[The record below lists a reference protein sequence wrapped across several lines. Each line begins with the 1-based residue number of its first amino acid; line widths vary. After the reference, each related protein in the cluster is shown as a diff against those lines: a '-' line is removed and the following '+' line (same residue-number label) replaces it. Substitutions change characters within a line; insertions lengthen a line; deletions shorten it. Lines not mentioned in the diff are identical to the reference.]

1 MANETR
7 KPGSSRDRAAPRA
20 RTTKALTAA
29 LEHHQAG
36 RLRKAEILYR
46 RVLQNQPDNADALH
60 LLGVLAHQAN
70 QHDVA
75 ISNISKAIALA
86 GGVAVYHNNLGE
98 AYRALGKLE
107 EAASHYRQALAIQ
120 PDDAR
125 ALSNLADTLA
135 RQGEKEEAIA
145 AYRRALAIAPDSP
158 QVHHNL
164 GNVLAHQGKEEE
176 AIACYGKALELKP
189 DMAAAHYNLA
199 GVLERQGKRR
209 EAISHYREA
218 TAIHPKDALAHSRLG
233 KALALAGET
242 DEAVSSLQEA
252 ATLKPDDAEIHF
264 VLGNTLKQ
272 QDKIEEAIASFRRAT
287 ELDPDFAMAHNN
299 LANTLMLRDDLDGA
313 MSHLR
318 RVLELDPD
326 RAEAHYNL
334 GICYQHQGR
343 FGEAVACHQKAI
355 ALKPELTRA
364 HYNLVI
370 NKSFTPGKE
379 ATTRLETLLE
389 KPGLPATDRAN
400 LHFAW
405 AKILDDQGS
414 VDEAF
419 SHYRTANEL
428 RCKEANFDTEV
439 YVQFVSKVISVFTK
453 DFFEQRQWAGSD
465 SELPVF
471 IIGMPRSGTTLVEQI
486 IASHPQAFGAGELS
500 YLTRM
505 VGTLPATLKASTPYP
520 DCAAL
525 IDRETA
531 RRLAE
536 DYLDHLR
543 SHSEAAERITDKMP
557 NNLLRLGIIALM
569 FSKVRI
575 IHCRRDP
582 LDTCLSCY
590 FHNIPRVWDYS
601 YDLTHLGI
609 VYRQYERIMAH
620 WRRASPL
627 PMLEV
632 AYEEL
637 VADQEGVSRRI
648 IEFCGLEWDDRC
660 LAFHEHDRP
669 IRTLSFWQA
678 RQPIYTSSVGRW
690 RQYEK
695 YLGPL
700 KEELGPAP
708 G

>member
-1 MANETR
+1 MA
-7 KPGSSRDRAAPRA
+7 
-20 RTTKALTAA
+20 AA
-29 LEHHQAG
+29 LRLHQAG
-36 RLRKAEILYR
+36 RLKEAEAIYR
-46 RVLQNQPDNADALH
+46 RVLEVQPRHADALH
-60 LLGVLAHQAN
+60 LLGVAAHHAGRPAE
-70 QHDVA
+70 A
-75 ISNISKAIALA
+75 IDLIGKAIAA
-86 GGVAVYHNNLGE
+86 GGRVAVYHNNMGE
-98 AYRALGKLE
+98 AYRAQDKFD
-107 EAASHYRQALAIQ
+107 EAVLHYRQALAI
-120 PDDAR
+120 
-125 ALSNLADTLA
+125 
-135 RQGEKEEAIA
+135 E
-145 AYRRALAIAPDSP
+145 
-158 QVHHNL
+158 
-164 GNVLAHQGKEEE
+164 
-176 AIACYGKALELKP
+176 
-189 DMAAAHYNLA
+189 
-199 GVLERQGKRR
+199 
-209 EAISHYREA
+209 
-218 TAIHPKDALAHSRLG
+218 
-233 KALALAGET
+233 
-242 DEAVSSLQEA
+242 
-252 ATLKPDDAEIHF
+252 
-264 VLGNTLKQ
+264 
-272 QDKIEEAIASFRRAT
+272 
-287 ELDPDFAMAHNN
+287 PDFAMAHNN
-299 LANTLMLRDDLDGA
+299 LANALIVRDDRDDLDGA
-313 MSHLR
+313 VSHLR

-355 ALKPELTRA
+355 ALKPEHTRA

-389 KPGLPATDRAN
+389 SSDLPAAERAN

-419 SHYRTANEL
+419 SHYQAANEL
-428 RCKEANFDTEV
+428 RSKEADFDPEV
-439 YVQFVSKVISVFTK
+439 YVQYISKVISVFTK

-486 IASHPQAFGAGELS
+486 IASHPQAFGAGELE
-500 YLTRM
+500 YLGRM
-505 VGTLPATLKASTPYP
+505 GGTLPATLKTSTPYP

-536 DYLDHLR
+536 GYLDHLR
-543 SHSEAAERITDKMP
+543 SRSEAAERITDKMP
-557 NNLLRLGIIALM
+557 NNLLGLGLIALM
-569 FSKVRI
+569 FSRARI

-590 FHNIPRVWDYS
+590 FHAIPRVWDYS

-648 IEFCGLEWDDRC
+648 IEFSGLEWDDRC

-695 YLGPL
+695 YLDPL
-700 KEELGPAP
+700 KESLGLTET
-708 G
+708 